1 MAMPLVENKIEGRQA
16 GILSRVARESH
27 TEKVTYK
34 QSPER
39 SDGLSQV
46 DTGTI
51 ANAKVLRWENAW
63 HIPIQGTA
71 RRPMWLEQRQS
82 GERGRSRG
90 REVSAR
96 LWEQR
101 RYVMWLRS
109 Q

>member
-1 MAMPLVENKIEGRQA
+1 MAMPLVENKIEGRQV

-51 ANAKVLRWENAW
+51 ANA
-63 HIPIQGTA
+63 
-71 RRPMWLEQRQS
+71 M
-82 GERGRSRG
+82 GERLAHSYSRNSKKTNVAG
-90 REVSAR
+90 AEAVRGER
-96 LWEQR
+96 
-101 RYVMWLRS
+101 
-109 Q
+109 